1 MAQRRLPRAP
11 PQWCAGVGIKGD
23 AVTVGLFPGKL
34 RGLRAQRPIPAEDA
48 VVRVPFSAA
57 LSLVP
62 YDACPFPEVVA
73 AATYASLAPEVKMA
87 LLLLHE
93 RGKKDSRYAP
103 YLRMLPQRLDCPAVW
118 SREELRLL
126 RHPHVEAEAQRM
138 AERWRAAYDAVRASS
153 PGFRSTWDEFAWA
166 MMCVQSRLFS
176 GPYTG
181 RSLQARL
188 SVVGAVAAVAAVY
201 VVAGLGTAEQ
211 GLNGFISALLFNL
224 IYDTLLSKK
233 LEWYAMLPLVDLA
246 NHRSDAASEVA
257 YQYFTDE
264 FTLEVGQAYKA
275 GDEVHVQVHGGSQG
289 ACNCG
294 LWQALCS
301 WCECLAWVLIR
312 TAPRRCSMGPRE
324 TTCSFCTL
332 GSARTTTRPTRTP
345 LLTCRG
351 AWGAMGPRSRRA
363 GACASHVVRVVTHAG
378 AKAGKATLPAAHAP
392 QDAAAAGHGPGGRAD
407 PGVPVTRGVL
417 GGHGAGSPGG
427 AGVRRR
433 PFREGRRR
441 GGSAG
446 QRGERAGAPMS
457 AGRLLPGGAGRH
469 GATGQGRATPR
480 IDGAYA
486 RGTDSVQHAWPNA
499 GRGGMQEPPRVPQV
513 KDALPDRA
521 ALALR
526 FRRQK
531 RTLLEAAVQIMDTK
545 DKRSQ

>member
-1 MAQRRLPRAP
+1 VSFLPSASAAMLRMPGLGIVPAIAGVGWCREEARTISVAFRYRTRRGYRLDTHRRRGPCSANADASSRDFLD
-11 PQWCAGVGIKGD
+11 WCAGVGIKGD

-275 GDEVHVQVHGGSQG
+275 GDEVHVQY
-289 ACNCG
+289 
-294 LWQALCS
+294 
-301 WCECLAWVLIR
+301 
-312 TAPRRCSMGPRE
+312 
-324 TTCSFCTL
+324 
-332 GSARTTTRPTRTP
+332 
-345 LLTCRG
+345 
-351 AWGAMGPRSRRA
+351 
-363 GACASHVVRVVTHAG
+363 G
-378 AKAGKATLPAAHAP
+378 AKGNDMLLLYFGFCEDDNPSDTYTFADLP
-392 QDAAAAGHGPGGRAD
+392 GR
-407 PGVPVTRGVL
+407 L
-417 GGHGAGSPGG
+417 GGHGA
-427 AGVRRR
+427 AVT
-433 PFREGRRR
+433 EGRMQLLRDMGLADALTR
-441 GGSAG
+441 ASLSRAGFSEDTVRAVRVVLASDGALSEKGGVAVGAQGSAES
-446 QRGERAGAPMS
+446 ERALRRVLVACCREELAGMAPQDKEE
-457 AGRLLPGGAGRH
+457 RLLAS
-469 GATGQGRATPR
+469 T
-480 IDGAYA
+480 
-486 RGTDSVQHAWPNA
+486 
-499 GRGGMQEPPRVPQV
+499 V